1 MSDMIAERIVRAVL
15 DKAPM
20 GNFVQ
25 EITGFDAAY
34 DIQEAV
40 VAQLA
45 PRFGGVGGYKIA
57 WNAPAAFTPAV
68 GHVFSAHIRQSGAH
82 IPAEEMAQLVVE
94 PEILAVMGEDVS
106 EGGQTAQSM
115 APRIARYHAGFEI
128 MDRRNTA
135 DPALSHP
142 PGVVANNVFNC
153 GLVSG
158 DSLAELPETM
168 ETVLS
173 LDGEVLFR
181 GQDAAPQAP
190 AEAVAF
196 IANHLAARGR
206 GLKAGDVILCGTHYP
221 PFAVQ
226 AGATLEVSMG
236 ALGRAA
242 FSFG

>member
-1 MSDMIAERIVRAVL
+1 MIVERIMRAVL
-15 DKAPM
+15 DKEPV
-20 GNFVQ
+20 GNFAQ
-25 EITGFDAAY
+25 DIPDLDAAY

-45 PRFGGVGGYKIA
+45 PRFGGIGGYKIA

-68 GHVFSAHIRQSGAH
+68 GHVFAEHIRQSGAH

-106 EGGQTAQSM
+106 EGGQTGESM
-115 APRIARYHAGFEI
+115 AGRIARYHVGFEI
-128 MDRRNTA
+128 MDRRNTV

-142 PGVVANNVFNC
+142 PSVVANNVFNC
-153 GLVSG
+153 GLVLG
-158 DSLAELPETM
+158 ESLPDLPESM

-173 LDGEVLFR
+173 LDSEVLF
-181 GQDAAPQAP
+181 QAPDAAPQVP

-226 AGATLEVSMG
+226 AGSTLEVTMG